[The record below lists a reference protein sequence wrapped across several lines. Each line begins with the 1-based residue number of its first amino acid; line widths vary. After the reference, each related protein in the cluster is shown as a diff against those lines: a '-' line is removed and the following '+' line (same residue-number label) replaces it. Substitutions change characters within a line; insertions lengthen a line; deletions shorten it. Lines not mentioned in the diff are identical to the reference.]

1 MTHTLLHLVT
11 TYGYAGVALLVML
24 EGLGF
29 PVPGETA
36 LIMAAAF
43 AAQGSLS
50 IVGVVLAAALG
61 TIAGG
66 TGGYLIG
73 REGGF
78 VLLQRYGRWLRLSE
92 ARLDT
97 AHQYFHRHGAK
108 TVFVGRFVA
117 LLRIVVSLLAGV
129 ARMPFATFSTYNA
142 LGGVSWSLVYGGIG
156 YLFGRN
162 LPRLERGLGRA
173 GFVVALLVALIVVV
187 VLVWR
192 WMDEHRE
199 ELWRWARRVR
209 LRLVPA
215 LSRLEAQHVRAR
227 GYIVQRFTPGE
238 YLVLHL
244 TLGIVASLLALVL
257 FASITEGVFEPGT
270 LARFDM
276 ALAVTVHQAMTSFD
290 IAAARVVSTFGS
302 APVMS
307 VLGIGVA
314 VVLALGRRPLL
325 CGAWIA
331 ALVGSAI
338 LTGVLEMLVRRPRPD
353 FAAPLGARVIWS
365 FPSAHVLGALVAFGL
380 LAYLV
385 GRAVPGRR
393 WRTALWAG
401 AVVLTIAI
409 GVSRLALGVHSFSGI
424 IVGSAAGAVWLG
436 AVVSG
441 LEVARRR
448 KVSQWVSKSVS
459 QNNREEGEG
468 RREEPPG
475 ASREAVIPSGS
486 EGSRSRSG

>member
-1 MTHTLLHLVT
+1 MTDTLLHLVN

-24 EGLGF
+24 EGLGL

-50 IVGVVLAAALG
+50 ITGVVLAASLG
-61 TIAGG
+61 TVAGG

-78 VLLQRYGRWLRLSE
+78 VLLQRYGRWLRLSSG
-92 ARLDT
+92 RLDA
-97 AHQYFHRHGAK
+97 AHRYFERHGAK
-108 TVFVGRFVA
+108 TVFIGRFVA
-117 LLRIVVSLLAGV
+117 LLRIVVALLAGV
-129 ARMPFATFSTYNA
+129 ARMPFATFTTYNA
-142 LGGVSWSLVYGGIG
+142 LGGVCWSLVFGSVG

-173 GFVVALLVALIVVV
+173 GFVLALFVALIVVV
-187 VLVWR
+187 VLLWR

-199 ELWRWARRVR
+199 ELWHWARRVSER
-209 LRLVPA
+209 VRIVGA
-215 LSRLEAQHVRAR
+215 LSRLEQQRVRAS

-244 TLGIVASLLALVL
+244 TLGVVASLLALAL

-270 LARFDM
+270 LARFDL
-276 ALAVTVHQAMTSFD
+276 ALAVTVHQAMTPFD
-290 IAAARVVSTFGS
+290 VAAARVVSTFGS

-314 VVLALGRRPLL
+314 VVLAMRRRILL
-325 CGAWIA
+325 CTGWIV
-331 ALVGSAI
+331 ALVGSAV
-338 LTGVLEMLVRRPRPD
+338 LTGVLQLLVQRQRPD
-353 FAAPLGARVIWS
+353 FATPLAEPAIWS
-365 FPSAHVLGALVAFGL
+365 FPSVHALGALVAYGL

-385 GRAVPGRR
+385 GRTVGGHR
-393 WRTALWAG
+393 WRAALWAT
-401 AVVLTIAI
+401 ALLLTILI
-409 GVSRLALGVHSFSGI
+409 GVSRLALGVHSFSDI

-436 AVVSG
+436 TVVSG
-441 LEVARRR
+441 LEVARRQKR
-448 KVSQWVSKSVS
+448 VMSSGSWVS
-459 QNNREEGEG
+459 
-468 RREEPPG
+468 
-475 ASREAVIPSGS
+475 
-486 EGSRSRSG
+486 